1 MQINIK
7 IKLILKALLL
17 LCFVSVFAVLA
28 YCVVTIREL
37 PPVFK
42 ETTYSGTKI
51 LNESNAT
58 NALSSGIATPER
70 LLKTF
75 YIWGNSPQSYETWK
89 KSLLG
94 SKKIEIE
101 RQDVITSQDIS
112 LPSLVTNK
120 CEGVFCLQ
128 RRIAFSNIPGQL
140 WKGLIGIEDY
150 RYLDHKG
157 VDLRSLLRALW
168 HDIKVMRL
176 EQGGSTL
183 TQQLVK
189 NLYYSNERKFSRKI
203 KEMIVSV
210 YLEWK
215 YSKEEILSAYFNEVE
230 WGSFQGI
237 KIKGIYA
244 ASLMYFDKKPSF
256 LTEYEV
262 SVLIGLL
269 KGPYYYSPF
278 SHEKRL
284 RQRANVV
291 FAKLQELGLVSS
303 LATRWSDN
311 EFSNWVKI
319 LKERSQDVDVYS
331 IWVIGQK
338 KNNNFSNYV
347 LVNEQHKL
355 IKELKKKYPLA
366 DWASKVSVW
375 KKVNNTY
382 ENIYKHYSKVER
394 LQSRAF
400 EEERHQV
407 GSLLKPI
414 VYGLL
419 IDNGLKLEDKVSS
432 KREVF
437 KLKSGNWSPRE
448 SHKTEAEEVTY
459 LTALMT
465 SMNNPIVRAAR
476 EYGFDKVEKGLTKV
490 IPELHTPLSEY
501 PAQLLGAVEM
511 SIDELGN
518 AYQDFIEKS
527 CTEIKRKPLIEA
539 LSDPKRTT
547 IRHRVGK
554 NLGQMKFFGK
564 TGTTNSGFSNWFVG
578 HNGDELFIGW
588 VGVENVATV
597 KKKLKVY
604 GSNTSFLLYRNYYE
618 NHGQYF
624 SEMACQYNDLNEE

>member
-1 MQINIK
+1 MHINIK
-7 IKLILKALLL
+7 IKLVLKALLL
-17 LCFVSVFAVLA
+17 LGFASLITIVT
-28 YCVVTIREL
+28 YCVITIRAL

-42 ETTYSGTKI
+42 ETSYSGIKI
-51 LNESNAT
+51 FNEVDSANR
-58 NALSSGIATPER
+58 LSAGVAIPKR
-70 LLKTF
+70 LFKT
-75 YIWGNSPQSYETWK
+75 YYLWGTSQQSYEAWE
-89 KSLLG
+89 KSLL
-94 SKKIEIE
+94 S
-101 RQDVITSQDIS
+101 
-112 LPSLVTNK
+112 TNK
-120 CEGVFCLQ
+120 VTIEKKDIVSEKEVILPPLINNNCKDVFCLQ
-128 RRIAFSNIPGQL
+128 RRIAFSTIPGQL

-157 VDLRSLLRALW
+157 VDFRSLLRALW
-168 HDIKVMRL
+168 HDIKVMKL

-256 LTEYEV
+256 LSEYEV

-278 SHEKRL
+278 RHEKRL
-284 RQRANVV
+284 RQRTNIV
-291 FAKLQELGLVSS
+291 FSKLQELGLVSS
-303 LATRWSDN
+303 LAIKWD
-311 EFSNWVKI
+311 EKQFKLWVDS
-319 LKERSQDVDVYS
+319 LKARSQDVDVYS
-331 IWVIGQK
+331 VWVIGQK
-338 KNNNFSNYV
+338 NINTFSNYT

-355 IKELKKKYPLA
+355 IKKLKSKYPLA

-375 KKVNNTY
+375 KKVKSTY
-382 ENIYKHYSKVER
+382 KNIYKHYTKVER
-394 LQSRAF
+394 LQSKAF

-419 IDNGLKLEDKVSS
+419 IDNGLKLDDKVSS
-432 KREVF
+432 QRETF
-437 KLKSGNWSPRE
+437 KLKSGDWSPRE
-448 SHKTEAEEVTY
+448 SHKTEADEVTY

-465 SMNNPIVRAAR
+465 SMNNPIVRATR
-476 EYGFDKVEKGLTKV
+476 EYGFDKIEIGLSK
-490 IPELHTPLSEY
+490 IISNLHTPLSEY
-501 PAQLLGAVEM
+501 PAQLLGSVEM
-511 SIDELGN
+511 SIDELGK
-518 AYQDFIEKS
+518 AYQGFIEKS
-527 CTEIKRKPLIEA
+527 CAEIKRKPLIEA
-539 LSDPKRTT
+539 LSDPKKTT

-554 NLGQMKFFGK
+554 SLGQMKFFGK

-604 GSNTSFLLYRNYYE
+604 GSNTSFLLYRNFYE
-618 NHGQYF
+618 NRGQYF
-624 SEMACQYNDLNEE
+624 SEMACQYNELNED